1 MKPWKLL
8 KTEYLVDAPWLKVA
22 KETCELPNGKVIDDF
37 YTLWQPD
44 WVLILARTAEG
55 KWVMTEQYRHG
66 TGKIALEFPAGII
79 DKGETPEQAALREL
93 QEECGYRIDP
103 RLLPKEDNSTMA
115 TSCQVSYSEDD
126 NGAREDDDGAREDDE
141 GKSIRYLGKFPVNP
155 DRHRG
160 VFHVVFIDRVVKA
173 GTTHFDSTED
183 IESLELSDEDLQKKM
198 ADGTFNHPLQIAG
211 YFKLKLSKN
220 F

>member
-79 DKGETPEQAALREL
+79 DKGETPEQAAIREL
-93 QEECGYRIDP
+93 QEECGY
-103 RLLPKEDNSTMA
+103 KAA
-115 TSCQVSYSEDD
+115 T
-126 NGAREDDDGAREDDE
+126 A
-141 GKSIRYLGKFPVNP
+141 KYLGAFPVNP

-160 VFHVVFIDRVVKA
+160 VFHVVFIDGVVK
-173 GTTHFDSTED
+173 GGSTHFDSTED

-198 ADGTFNHPLQIAG
+198 ADGIFNHLLQMAG
-211 YFKLKLSKN
+211 YLKFKLLQK
-220 F
+220 

>member
-93 QEECGYRIDP
+93 QEECGYRIDS
-103 RLLPKEDNSTMA
+103 STTPIA
-115 TSCQVSYSEDD
+115 LCAPGSAQNDTVRFI
-126 NGAREDDDGAREDDE
+126 GT
-141 GKSIRYLGKFPVNP
+141 FPVNP

-160 VFHVVFIDRVVKA
+160 VFHVVFIDGVVK
-173 GTTHFDSTED
+173 GGSTHFDSTED
-183 IESLELSDEDLQKKM
+183 IESLELSDEELQKKM
-198 ADGTFNHPLQIAG
+198 ADGTFNHPLQMAG
-211 YFKLKLSKN
+211 YLKFRLSH
-220 F
+220 

>member
-103 RLLPKEDNSTMA
+103 RLR
-115 TSCQVSYSEDD
+115 EDD

-160 VFHVVFIDRVVKA
+160 VFHVVFIDGVVKA

-183 IESLELSDEDLQKKM
+183 IESLELSDEELQKKM

>member
-93 QEECGYRIDP
+93 QEECGYRIDS
-103 RLLPKEDNSTMA
+103 STTPIA
-115 TSCQVSYSEDD
+115 LCAPGSAQNDTVRFI
-126 NGAREDDDGAREDDE
+126 GT
-141 GKSIRYLGKFPVNP
+141 FPVNP

-160 VFHVVFIDRVVKA
+160 VFHVVFIDGVVKA

-183 IESLELSDEDLQKKM
+183 IESLELSDEELQKKM

-211 YFKLKLSKN
+211 YFKFRLCKDS
-220 F
+220 

>member
-8 KTEYLVDAPWLKVA
+8 DTDYLVNAPWLKVA

-93 QEECGYRIDP
+93 QEECGYRIDS
-103 RLLPKEDNSTMA
+103 STTPIA
-115 TSCQVSYSEDD
+115 LCAPGSAQNDT
-126 NGAREDDDGAREDDE
+126 ARFIGT
-141 GKSIRYLGKFPVNP
+141 FPVNP

-160 VFHVVFIDRVVKA
+160 VFHVVFIDNVVR
-173 GTTHFDSTED
+173 GGSTHFDSTED
-183 IESLELSDEDLQKKM
+183 IESFELTDEELQKKI
-198 ADGTFNHPLQIAG
+198 ADGSLNHPLQIAG
-211 YFKLKLSKN
+211 YFKFKLSQK
-220 F
+220 

>member
-44 WVLILARTAEG
+44 WVLILARTAQG

-66 TGKIALEFPAGII
+66 TGRIALEFPAGII

-93 QEECGYRIDP
+93 QEECGYRPDCDCHEAAPLAMTKYIG
-103 RLLPKEDNSTMA
+103 T
-115 TSCQVSYSEDD
+115 Y
-126 NGAREDDDGAREDDE
+126 
-141 GKSIRYLGKFPVNP
+141 PVNP

-160 VFHVVFIDRVVKA
+160 VFHVVFIDGVKKA
-173 GTTHFDSTED
+173 GSTNFDSTEE
-183 IESLELSDEDLQKKM
+183 IETRELSDEDLQKKM
-198 ADGTFNHPLQIAG
+198 ADGTFNHPLQMAG
-211 YFKLKLSKN
+211 YLKWRLTRE
-220 F
+220 